1 MPMEPGRE
9 GTLRTGDWGMDARRQ
24 FDGVPRYPSCP
35 GFPGHGTGWLRAGR
49 IGTAWVATARVGTA
63 WLRAAGLLA
72 VLAASLLPSR
82 ATAQEEMPGA
92 GVEDSLLR
100 VFLDCEQWMCDFD
113 HLRREVAFVNYV
125 RDRADADLH
134 VLVTSQETAAGGEAY
149 EMYFMGLEERA
160 GQQDTLRFVSRESD
174 SEEEERAGLT
184 QTFKLGLV
192 RYAAPTSAGPL
203 LDIRYAAPAQAGQ
216 QATTTTDPWNLWVF
230 NLRAGAEL
238 DGESRQ
244 SSQSFDGSF
253 SASRTTEDLKIDVS
267 SFARFSEDEFELN
280 SGEVLVSTSRNINHE
295 GLVVWSLGPHW
306 SAGVRASAL
315 TSTRVNQDLTIR
327 AAPAVQYSL
336 FPYAESTRRQITFLY
351 SLGVAAFDYEEVTLF
366 DKTKESHA
374 EHRME
379 VSAEFQQPWGDVN
392 SALEASMFLHDPS
405 LHRIDLFARIEY
417 RIVRGLNLDLR
428 GSVARVKDQ
437 IYVSREDVPDEDI
450 LLERRQLGTDFE
462 YELELGF
469 SFTFGS
475 VFNNV
480 VNPRMGSNR
489 GSRFF

>member
-1 MPMEPGRE
+1 
-9 GTLRTGDWGMDARRQ
+9 
-24 FDGVPRYPSCP
+24 
-35 GFPGHGTGWLRAGR
+35 
-49 IGTAWVATARVGTA
+49 
-63 WLRAAGLLA
+63 LLA
-72 VLAASLLPSR
+72 LAASLIPSR
-82 ATAQEEMPGA
+82 GSAQEEIPDAGA
-92 GVEDSLLR
+92 EDSLLR
-100 VFLDCEQWMCDFD
+100 VFLDCERWMCDFD

-149 EMYFMGLEERA
+149 EMYFMGLDERT
-160 GQQDTLRFVSRESD
+160 GQQ
-174 SEEEERAGLT
+174 RAGLT

-253 SASRTTEDLKIDVS
+253 SASRTTENLKIDVS

-295 GLVVWSLGPHW
+295 GLIVWSLGPHW

-315 TSTRVNQDLTIR
+315 TSTRLNQDLTIR
-327 AAPAVQYSL
+327 AAPAVQYSV
-336 FPYAESTRRQITFLY
+336 FPYSESTRRQITFLY

-374 EHRME
+374 EQRME
-379 VSAEFQQPWGDVN
+379 VSAEFQQPWGDIN
-392 SALEASMFLHDPS
+392 SGLEASMFLHDPS
-405 LHRIDLFARIEY
+405 LHRVDLFARVEY
-417 RIVRGLNLDLR
+417 RILRGLNLDLEA
-428 GSVARVKDQ
+428 SVARVKDQ
-437 IYVSREDVPDEDI
+437 IYVSGENVPDEDI
-450 LLERRQLGTDFE
+450 LLERRQLGTSFE
-462 YELELGF
+462 YELEFGF

-489 GSRFF
+489 GRRFF

>member
-1 MPMEPGRE
+1 LLS
-9 GTLRTGDWGMDARRQ
+9 T
-24 FDGVPRYPSCP
+24 
-35 GFPGHGTGWLRAGR
+35 
-49 IGTAWVATARVGTA
+49 
-63 WLRAAGLLA
+63 AGLLLTVA
-72 VLAASLLPSR
+72 AASLLPSR
-82 ATAQEEMPGA
+82 GSAQEEMSGPDP
-92 GVEDSLLR
+92 EDSLLR
-100 VFLDCEQWMCDFD
+100 GFLDCEPWMGDFD
-113 HLRREVAFVNYV
+113 HLRREVSFVNYV
-125 RDRADADLH
+125 RDRNDAQLH

-149 EMYFMGLEERA
+149 EMYFMGLEERG
-160 GQQDTLRFVSRESD
+160 GQQDTLYFVSQESD

-184 QTFKLGLV
+184 QTFALGLV
-192 RYAAPTSAGPL
+192 RYVAPTSAGPL
-203 LDIRYAAPAQAGQ
+203 LDIRYEAPEEAQQ
-216 QATTTTDPWNLWVF
+216 QATSETDPWNLWVF
-230 NLRAGAEL
+230 SVRGGAEF

-253 SASRTTEDLKIDVS
+253 SASRTTEDLKIDIS

-295 GLVVWSLGPHW
+295 GLIVWSLGPHW

-327 AAPAVQYSL
+327 AAPALQYSV

-351 SLGVAAFDYEEVTLF
+351 SLGLASFDYEEVTLF
-366 DKTKESHA
+366 DQTKESHA

-379 VSAEFQQPWGDVN
+379 MRAEFQQPWGDIN
-392 SALEASMFLHDPS
+392 SGLEASMFLHDPS
-405 LHRIDLFARIEY
+405 LHRIDLFGRVEY
-417 RIVRGLNLDLR
+417 RIMRGLNIDLR

-437 IYVSREDVPDEDI
+437 IYVSRENVPDEDI

-489 GSRFF
+489 GRRFFF

>member
-1 MPMEPGRE
+1 MPGTRIRLIAME
-9 GTLRTGDWGMDARRQ
+9 
-24 FDGVPRYPSCP
+24 
-35 GFPGHGTGWLRAGR
+35 HGSRWLF
-49 IGTAWVATARVGTA
+49 I
-63 WLRAAGLLA
+63 AGLLTVA
-72 VLAASLLPSR
+72 AASLIPSR
-82 ATAQEEMPGA
+82 GSAQEQMLDPGP
-92 GVEDSLLR
+92 EDSLLR
-100 VFLDCEQWMCDFD
+100 VFLDCERWMCDFD
-113 HLRREVAFVNYV
+113 HLRREVSFVNYV
-125 RDRADADLH
+125 RDRTDAQLH

-160 GQQDTLRFVSRESD
+160 GQQDTLYFVSQESD

-203 LDIRYAAPAQAGQ
+203 LDIRYAAPAQARRR
-216 QATTTTDPWNLWVF
+216 ATSGTDPWNLWVF
-230 NLRAGAEL
+230 SVRGGAEF

-253 SASRTTEDLKIDVS
+253 SASRTTESLKIDIS

-295 GLVVWSLGPHW
+295 GLIVWSLGPHW

-315 TSTRVNQDLTIR
+315 ASTRVNQDLTIR
-327 AAPAVQYSL
+327 AAPALQYSL

-351 SLGVAAFDYEEVTLF
+351 SLGLASFDYEEVTLF
-366 DKTKESHA
+366 DKTSETHA
-374 EHRME
+374 EQRME
-379 VSAEFQQPWGDVN
+379 VSAEFQQPWGDIN
-392 SALEASMFLHDPS
+392 SGLEASVFLHDPS
-405 LHRIDLFARIEY
+405 LHRIDLFARVEY
-417 RIVRGLNLDLR
+417 RIVRGLSLDLE

-437 IYVSREDVPDEDI
+437 IYVSRENVPDEDI

-489 GSRFF
+489 GRRFFD